1 VRTQSIGAHRE
12 SFANLK
18 SSYGDPREPIR
29 EVIGDEI
36 GSKIKPIWG
45 LDEEKELRG
54 VWRDLG
60 IPHLWAMMGVWFS
73 LPKMK
78 KLNLNDLLGNLALCR
93 FHSKHVAL
101 RTLNSWLIN
110 GYA

>member
-1 VRTQSIGAHRE
+1 VRTQPTNAHRE

-60 IPHLWAMMGVWFS
+60 IPHLWTMMGVWFS
-73 LPKMK
+73 LLKIK
-78 KLNLNDLLGNLALCR
+78 KLNNDLLGNLAMCR
-93 FHSKHVAL
+93 FYSKHIAL
-101 RTLNSWLIN
+101 RTLNSRLIN
-110 GYA
+110 DYA